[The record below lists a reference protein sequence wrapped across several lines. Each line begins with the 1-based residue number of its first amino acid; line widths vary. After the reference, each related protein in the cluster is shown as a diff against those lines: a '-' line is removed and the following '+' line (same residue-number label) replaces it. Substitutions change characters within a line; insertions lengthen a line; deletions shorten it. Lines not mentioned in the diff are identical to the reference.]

1 MYRSLGLGIRPEKR
15 TLPVL
20 VTEIPSVENGGVSAD
35 GTSSQCIYADDL
47 KWSDNVPLTAEDFI
61 FTWQM
66 AVSPQNTVATTYPY
80 DQIHR

>member
-1 MYRSLGLGIRPEKR
+1 MHLRNDI
-15 TLPVL
+15 
-20 VTEIPSVENGGVSAD
+20 
-35 GTSSQCIYADDL
+35 

-80 DQIHR
+80 DMITVEAPDPQTVVVTVSNAVCSLDGNFVAWHHAGPHT